1 MENRYT
7 SFNLLPHVRKSL
19 VEFPSVFT
27 QKSKSARKKSLQKK
41 TRKREEARDA
51 ESAKAD
57 ISHSTEHRFLPI
69 LEIFSSDCVFFLR
82 KIKID
87 SNQYKVNFLR
97 AKSEICFLRMYKFA
111 L

>member
-41 TRKREEARDA
+41 NKKKREEARDA

-57 ISHSTEHRFLPI
+57 ISHSTEHRFCQSLKYFPLI
-69 LEIFSSDCVFFLR
+69 VFF
-82 KIKID
+82 
-87 SNQYKVNFLR
+87 Y
-97 AKSEICFLRMYKFA
+97 AKSKSIQINIK
-111 L
+111 

>member
-1 MENRYT
+1 MLVKNRC
-7 SFNLLPHVRKSL
+7 
-19 VEFPSVFT
+19 
-27 QKSKSARKKSLQKK
+27 RKKKQE
-41 TRKREEARDA
+41 KREEARDA